1 MSRVALLVHA
11 LLAMPGYAVIV
22 RNYRPGEVNNTIDAH
37 DGPVVQWETGGPF
50 YRYAM
55 SYTACDLVGQ
65 GYLGRI
71 RHYLNR
77 FVELVKGNGFDCA
90 QVAFKSL
97 SDGFGN
103 HCGFLSPAHGQ
114 SVFVHRSWDLENWT
128 FVGDALSGAPSWLLE
143 ESVVFRPAILYN
155 PTTSRYV
162 LWLNRLPRAD
172 PIVDAY
178 KKSGFVVGTSVSP
191 AGPFV
196 FPSSVGEATPQMDHA
211 GGADFAVLSHGD
223 VAYIA
228 YGSWHNM
235 GITEGWR
242 ARWYPDHMRHSHQIA
257 LQKLDPTFTK
267 SVGNSITVSSH
278 GQEAPSWFHRGGYW
292 YLVYGNTCCFCRMG
306 SDARVYMAA
315 DPMGP
320 YEYATHLN
328 DFGDHHVPAQNS
340 GIIRVDQANGSSSL
354 LWTGDL
360 CESAGIR
367 TPVAIHVL
375 FDCACMLSPACRVNS
390 RPL

>member
-1 MSRVALLVHA
+1 MSRLALLVHA

-37 DGPVVQWETGGPF
+37 DGPIMQWETGGPF

-65 GYLGRI
+65 GYLGGAR
-71 RHYLNR
+71 RYLNR
-77 FVELVKGNGFDCA
+77 FIELVKGNGFDCA
-90 QVAFKSL
+90 QVAFESL

-143 ESVVFRPAILYN
+143 ESVIFRPAILYN

-178 KKSGFVVGTSVSP
+178 KQSGFVVGTSISP

-196 FPSSVGEATPQMDHA
+196 FPSSVAEATPQMDHA

-235 GITEGWR
+235 GISPR
-242 ARWYPDHMRHSHQIA
+242 A
-257 LQKLDPTFTK
+257 
-267 SVGNSITVSSH
+267 G
-278 GQEAPSWFHRGGYW
+278 AP
-292 YLVYGNTCCFCRMG
+292 
-306 SDARVYMAA
+306 
-315 DPMGP
+315 
-320 YEYATHLN
+320 
-328 DFGDHHVPAQNS
+328 
-340 GIIRVDQANGSSSL
+340 
-354 LWTGDL
+354 
-360 CESAGIR
+360 AGIQITCGTATKLR
-367 TPVAIHVL
+367 CKSSIRR
-375 FDCACMLSPACRVNS
+375 SPKVWATRS
-390 RPL
+390 R